1 MSMQSD
7 AEHGRAR
14 RPAPAARRPARPR
27 IEPWQDPNAKPF
39 IQIQNVTKQFGD
51 VYAVDNVSLDIY
63 QREFF
68 ALLGP
73 SGCGKTTLLRMLA
86 GFETPDRR
94 PDPDRRPGH
103 GGGAAVEAAGQH
115 DVPVLRAVPAHVGRG
130 QHRLRAASR
139 TACPRARSATG
150 SPRRCGWCSSR
161 AARSAGPDQ
170 LSGGQK
176 QRVALARAIIK
187 RPKVLLLDE
196 PLGALDK
203 KLRERDPVRAGQ
215 HPGEP
220 RPDLRHRHPRPGGGD
235 DRLHPDG
242 DHERGP
248 GRRSWA
254 PPARCTSTRP
264 AASSPTSWAT

>member
-1 MSMQSD
+1 MTL
-7 AEHGRAR
+7 AR
-14 RPAPAARRPARPR
+14 SRPAQGRPL
-27 IEPWQDPNAKPF
+27 EPWQDPDAKPF
-39 IQIQNVTKQFGD
+39 IQIQNVTKQYGD
-51 VYAVDNVSLDIY
+51 VYAVDNVTLDIY

-103 GGGAAVEAAGQH
+103 GRGAALEAAGQH
-115 DVPVLRAVPAHVGRG
+115 DVPVLRPVPAHDGRATTSPSACKQDG
-130 QHRLRAASR
+130 VPKGEISDRVAEAVRAGAARGPRAA
-139 TACPRARSATG
+139 PARPAL
-150 SPRRCGWCSSR
+150 RRPE
-161 AARSAGPDQ
+161 AARGAGPRDHQ
-170 LSGGQK
+170 AAQGAAARRAPGCPGQE
-176 QRVALARAIIK
+176 AARAH
-187 RPKVLLLDE
+187 
-196 PLGALDK
+196 
-203 KLRERDPVRAGQ
+203 PVRAGQ

-220 RPDLRHRHPRPGGGD
+220 GPDLRHRHPRPGGGD

-254 PPARCTSTRP
+254 RPARCTSTRP